1 MTNTQRLTIRAS
13 EIRER
18 LNAIA
23 GLDGDALTEEA
34 RAEETKLQT
43 EYRDAEV
50 KLRASI
56 ASDPDPVETRHAD
69 TAEGRELRSL
79 AVRADAGEIYVAAL
93 ESRATTGATHELQE
107 HFNLGPNTIPLAMLE
122 TRAVTPAPG
131 TVGATQ
137 QPTVPYVFPDAVAAF
152 MGIPTPTV
160 GVGEAVFPVLTK
172 KLDVHTPAEN
182 AGAAETTGSFSAEM
196 LTPARIQAAFF
207 YSREDRARFAGMDEA
222 LRMNL
227 SDGLADGLDRQI
239 LVGTEGLFTGTNLP
253 NNAAAAVTTFAQYKA
268 SLAYARVDGRYASGV
283 GDLRVVMGSGTYTH
297 AATAYRG
304 TGNAASDQDSSLD
317 VLMRVT
323 AGVMVSAHVPVVASD
338 KQNAVVRL
346 GMRRDMVAPIWE
358 GISLIPD
365 EITMAKQGQIVIT
378 AVMLHAVKILRKAG
392 FHKAETQ
399 HA

>member
-1 MTNTQRLTIRAS
+1 M
-13 EIRER
+13 E
-18 LNAIA
+18 
-23 GLDGDALTEEA
+23 GLYYL
-34 RAEETKLQT
+34 
-43 EYRDAEV
+43 
-50 KLRASI
+50 
-56 ASDPDPVETRHAD
+56 
-69 TAEGRELRSL
+69 
-79 AVRADAGEIYVAAL
+79 
-93 ESRATTGATHELQE
+93 
-107 HFNLGPNTIPLAMLE
+107 FC
-122 TRAVTPAPG
+122 
-131 TVGATQ
+131 
-137 QPTVPYVFPDAVAAF
+137 
-152 MGIPTPTV
+152 
-160 GVGEAVFPVLTK
+160 
-172 KLDVHTPAEN
+172 
-182 AGAAETTGSFSAEM
+182 
-196 LTPARIQAAFF
+196 
-207 YSREDRARFAGMDEA
+207 MDEA

-239 LVGTEGLFTGTNLP
+239 LVGTNGLFSGTNLP

-323 AGVMVSAHVPVVASD
+323 AGVMVSAHVPIVASS

-378 AVMLHAVKILRKAG
+378 AVMLHAVKILRKGG
-392 FHKAETQ
+392 FHKQETQ
-399 HA
+399 HS